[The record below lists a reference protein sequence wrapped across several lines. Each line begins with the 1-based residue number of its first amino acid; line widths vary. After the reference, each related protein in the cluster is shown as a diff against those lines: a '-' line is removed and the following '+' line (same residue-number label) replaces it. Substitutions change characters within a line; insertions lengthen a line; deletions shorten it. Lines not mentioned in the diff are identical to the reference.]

1 MNPFAVMQPFG
12 RCSVKSL
19 SMMSSAKLVLGLV
32 LAGCSAQ
39 QAPAAAG
46 TTVAS
51 KSVSQP
57 SEKGHVEV
65 NGIRLYYE
73 LHGPAGGVPL
83 VLLNGGGSTIEVTY
97 GQILPYL
104 AQHRRVIAL
113 DEQNHGRSGH
123 RRVPERFSDS
133 ARDVAELL
141 RQLKIEQADVM
152 GFSNGAS
159 VAMHVALLHRGLV
172 RKLIF
177 AGSMTKKSGAPAQ
190 FWEQMAKGTYADMP
204 QELKAAFLAVN
215 PDQAQLHD
223 MYDKDSERMRN
234 FVETSDDEVRSLNIP
249 TLIIAGDRDVS
260 TPEHAVE
267 LARLLPQARLLILP
281 GTHGAFLGEE
291 LNKDRGAR
299 EPETSAQLIENFL
312 EDRY

>member
-1 MNPFAVMQPFG
+1 
-12 RCSVKSL
+12 
-19 SMMSSAKLVLGLV
+19 MMSRAKLVLSLA
-32 LAGCSAQ
+32 LAGCGAP
-39 QAPAAAG
+39 QAPAAAS
-46 TTVAS
+46 TTVAG
-51 KSVSQP
+51 KLESQP
-57 SEKGHVEV
+57 SEKGHADV

-73 LHGPAGGVPL
+73 VHGPVGGVPL

-104 AQHRRVIAL
+104 ARNRRVIAL

-123 RRVPERFSDS
+123 RTVPERFSDS

-159 VAMHVALLHRGLV
+159 VAMHVALLQRGLV

-177 AGSMTKKSGAPAQ
+177 AASMTKKSGAPAQ

-204 QELKAAFLAVN
+204 QALKDAFLAVN
-215 PDQAQLHD
+215 PDQALLHD
-223 MYDKDSERMRN
+223 MYEKDSERMRN
-234 FVETSDDEVRSLNIP
+234 FVETSDAEVESLDIP
-249 TLIIAGDRDVS
+249 TLIITGDRDVS

-267 LARLLPQARLLILP
+267 LTRLLPQARLLILP
-281 GTHGAFLGEE
+281 GTHGAFLGDE
-291 LNKDRGAR
+291 LNQERGAR
-299 EPETSAQLIENFL
+299 ESEISAHLIENFL
-312 EDRY
+312 DGRY

>member
-1 MNPFAVMQPFG
+1 M
-12 RCSVKSL
+12 STVKSVSL
-19 SMMSSAKLVLGLV
+19 TLALA
-32 LAGCSAQ
+32 LAGCSARQ
-39 QAPAAAG
+39 TPLAAS
-46 TTVAS
+46 TTVAG
-51 KSVSQP
+51 KPASQP
-57 SEKGHVEV
+57 VEKGYAEV

-73 LHGPAGGVPL
+73 VHGPAGGVPL

-97 GQILPYL
+97 GRILPHL
-104 AQHRRVIAL
+104 ARHRRVIAL
-113 DEQNHGRSGH
+113 DEQNHGRSAH
-123 RRVPERFSDS
+123 RTVPERFRDS
-133 ARDVAELL
+133 ADDVAELL

-177 AGSMTKKSGAPAQ
+177 AASMTKKSGAPAQ

-204 QELKAAFLAVN
+204 QELKDAFLAVN

-223 MYDKDSERMRN
+223 MYEKDSERMRN
-234 FVETSDDEVRSLNIP
+234 FVETSDEEVRSLNVP

-260 TPEHAVE
+260 TAEHAVE
-267 LARLLPQARLLILP
+267 LTRLLPQARLLILP

-291 LNKDRGAR
+291 LNQDRGAR